1 MDRAQGE
8 LFCAHGS
15 ISKGPKGGSSRGEG
29 LAVPFPVPTA
39 IRTPAQSSV
48 LAFIEQN
55 MNYSTRPEQVKKKN
69 DLLVMFSRSF
79 RGMFLYTMDT
89 TSIN

>member
-1 MDRAQGE
+1 M
-8 LFCAHGS
+8 
-15 ISKGPKGGSSRGEG
+15 
-29 LAVPFPVPTA
+29 PFPVPTA